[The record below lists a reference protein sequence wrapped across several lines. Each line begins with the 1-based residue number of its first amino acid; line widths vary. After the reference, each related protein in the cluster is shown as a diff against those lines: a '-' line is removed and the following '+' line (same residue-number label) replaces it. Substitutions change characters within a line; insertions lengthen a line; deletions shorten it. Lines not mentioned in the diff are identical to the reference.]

1 MHLSERNGRRR
12 GAGGLLRHW
21 PQPLSLLCTPS
32 TSPPNL
38 PNYKLSLQTSL
49 RFCHESFS
57 TGLWGLSSPRLRP
70 AGCWL
75 LPSLMSVPAHRVS
88 HPGSPSP
95 GSLHQLKP
103 LSSWAPT
110 AICQDSILLFSLS
123 LFLLL
128 LSLIPSF
135 SWTMETGKP
144 PLISANEISQKWTMC
159 RWSHSYSTQLE
170 TLGLSNKPEVTA
182 AWAITVQVGPNFDQC
197 AEHTQEVFIRFQT
210 PLMLL
215 RGPLS

>member
-21 PQPLSLLCTPS
+21 PQALSLLCTPS

-135 SWTMETGKP
+135 SWAMETGKP

-159 RWSHSYSTQLE
+159 R
-170 TLGLSNKPEVTA
+170 
-182 AWAITVQVGPNFDQC
+182 
-197 AEHTQEVFIRFQT
+197 
-210 PLMLL
+210 
-215 RGPLS
+215 